1 MKKNKFFQHNTAIV
15 SDKAQIGE
23 NTKIWH
29 FSHIRENAVIG
40 ENVSIGQNVYID
52 SGVQIGDNCKI
63 QNNVSIFEGVE
74 LGDKV
79 FCGPS
84 VVFTNVINPRS
95 EFDKKNQF
103 KKTIIKNGVSI
114 GANSTIVCGNEIGE
128 YAMIGASSLV
138 TKDIQP
144 YSLSYGSPAKH
155 LAWVSKF
162 GEKIIFDKSGNSQ
175 FCCKKTGEIY
185 EIKDNKI
192 VIIKNK

>member
-1 MKKNKFFQHNTAIV
+1 MHFFLHKTSELNTE
-15 SDKAQIGE
+15 DYNIGE
-23 NTKIWH
+23 ETKIWH
-29 FSHIRENAVIG
+29 WSHISEGAKIG
-40 ENVSIGQNVYID
+40 KNCIIGQNVFV
-52 SGVQIGDNCKI
+52 GKNVKIGDNCKI

-103 KKTIIKNGVSI
+103 KKTIIKDGVSI

-128 YAMIGASSLV
+128 YAMIGAASLV
-138 TKDIQP
+138 TKNISP

-155 LAWVSKF
+155 QQWISKF
-162 GEKIIFDKSGNSQ
+162 GEKIVFSKYKNNQ
-175 FCCKKTGEIY
+175 FHCNKTGEIY
-185 EIKDNKI
+185 EMKDNKI
-192 VIIKNK
+192 KIINTK

>member
-1 MKKNKFFQHNTAIV
+1 MENFFVHETAIV
-15 SDKAQIGE
+15 DQGATVGVG
-23 NTKIWH
+23 TKIWH
-29 FSHIRENAVIG
+29 WTHVSGGAKIG
-40 ENVSIGQNVYID
+40 KNVSIGQNVFI
-52 SGVQIGDNCKI
+52 GNRVLIGDNCKI

-192 VIIKNK
+192 KIIKNK

>member
-1 MKKNKFFQHNTAIV
+1 MHFFLHKTSELETEDSN
-15 SDKAQIGE
+15 IGE
-23 NTKIWH
+23 ETKIWH
-29 FSHIRENAVIG
+29 WSHISEGAKIG
-40 ENVSIGQNVYID
+40 KNCILGQNVFV
-52 SGVQIGDNCKI
+52 GKNVKIGNNCKI

-103 KKTIIKNGVSI
+103 KKTIIKDGVSI

-128 YAMIGASSLV
+128 YAMIGAASLV
-138 TKDIQP
+138 TKNISP

-155 LAWVSKF
+155 HQWISKF
-162 GEKIIFDKSGNSQ
+162 GEKIVFSKYKNNQ
-175 FCCKKTGEIY
+175 FHCNKTGEIY
-185 EIKDNKI
+185 EMKDNKTK
-192 VIIKNK
+192 IINTK

>member
-1 MKKNKFFQHNTAIV
+1 MHYFLHKTSE
-15 SDKAQIGE
+15 SDTEHSNIGE
-23 NTKIWH
+23 DTKIWH
-29 FSHIRENAVIG
+29 WSHISEGVKIG
-40 ENVSIGQNVYID
+40 KNCILGQNVFV
-52 SGVQIGDNCKI
+52 GKNVKIGDNCKI

>member
-1 MKKNKFFQHNTAIV
+1 MHFFLHSTSELDTEYSNV
-15 SDKAQIGE
+15 GE

-29 FSHIRENAVIG
+29 WSHISEGVKIG
-40 ENVSIGQNVYID
+40 KNCILGQNVF
-52 SGVQIGDNCKI
+52 IGKNVKIGNNCKI

-74 LGDKV
+74 LSDKV

-103 KKTIIKNGVSI
+103 KKTIIHSGVSI

-138 TKDIQP
+138 TKNIQP

-155 LAWVSKF
+155 YAWITKF
-162 GEKIIFDKSGNSQ
+162 GDKIIFSKYENNQ
-175 FCCKKTGEIY
+175 YYCKKTGEIY
-185 EIKDNKI
+185 EMKNNKI
-192 VIIKNK
+192 IITKNK

>member
-1 MKKNKFFQHNTAIV
+1 MHYFLHKTSE
-15 SDKAQIGE
+15 SDTEHSNIGE
-23 NTKIWH
+23 DTKIWH
-29 FSHIRENAVIG
+29 WSHISEGVKIG
-40 ENVSIGQNVYID
+40 KNCILGQNVFV
-52 SGVQIGDNCKI
+52 GKNVKIGDNCKI

-84 VVFTNVINPRS
+84 VVFTNVKNPRS

-103 KKTIIKNGVSI
+103 KKTISKDGVSI